1 MKQSNLKMIIPSP
14 PYSGQVLLL
23 PVGHLS
29 VGTFNKNDIFIPL
42 SDNVVDNFELEF
54 IITEDN
60 IFIDSSIDLYI
71 NGTLCHFDINNPL
84 PLNSTIDY
92 KGFLF
97 AFGNN
102 LSSFEFFV
110 KKHKKSIK
118 RKLFFASSVFLC
130 LLLLCIP
137 TINVSYNDKIDLKL
151 QRLDVYSF
159 LKLLKLERITLRWN
173 DENTHVTINGRTK
186 KQSDIEQFT
195 LYLSKKKITYDNMVI
210 SDDNVEAEILSI
222 LSSFGL
228 DGISI
233 KPTEKI
239 GVFILSGGIPINSKW
254 KKVERQLLKVE
265 GLNYWMFDDIQKEAF
280 DHITQLLDSH
290 HILDK
295 VSVYLVNDSI
305 ILSAYLKN
313 SDQNKI
319 DKIKEDFAINHKNFR
334 VIFQNVKLPPVG
346 LPFNSNIKISGN
358 KDLYFLTLDNNLKVM
373 SGQLLSNGYYVT
385 NISPDKGVS
394 LTNGQAFIHIPIS
407 LIIDWY
413 SDV

>member
-1 MKQSNLKMIIPSP
+1 
-14 PYSGQVLLL
+14 
-23 PVGHLS
+23 
-29 VGTFNKNDIFIPL
+29 
-42 SDNVVDNFELEF
+42 
-54 IITEDN
+54 
-60 IFIDSSIDLYI
+60 
-71 NGTLCHFDINNPL
+71 
-84 PLNSTIDY
+84 
-92 KGFLF
+92 
-97 AFGNN
+97 
-102 LSSFEFFV
+102 
-110 KKHKKSIK
+110 
-118 RKLFFASSVFLC
+118 
-130 LLLLCIP
+130 
-137 TINVSYNDKIDLKL
+137 DKIDLKL

-319 DKIKEDFAINHKNFR
+319 DKIKEDFAIKHKNFR

>member
-1 MKQSNLKMIIPSP
+1 MKKSNVKMIISSP

-23 PVGHLS
+23 PVAHLS
-29 VGTFNKNDIFIPL
+29 IGTFNKNDIFIPL

-54 IITEDN
+54 IITEDS
-60 IFIDSSIDLYI
+60 IFIKSSVELYI
-71 NGTLCHFDINNPL
+71 NGVLCHFDINNPL

-97 AFGNN
+97 AFGSD
-102 LSSFEFFV
+102 LSSFEFFL
-110 KKHKKSIK
+110 KKPKKYNK
-118 RKLFFASSVFLC
+118 RKVFFASSAFLC
-130 LLLLCIP
+130 LLLLCVP
-137 TINVSYNDKIDLKL
+137 AININYNDKIDLKL

-159 LKLLKLERITLRWN
+159 LKLLKLETVTLGWN

-186 KQSDIEQFT
+186 KQSDIEPFT

-222 LSSFGL
+222 LSSFGI

-233 KPTEKI
+233 KPTEKY
-239 GVFILSGGIPINSKW
+239 GVFILSGGIPINSEW
-254 KKVERQLLKVE
+254 GKVERQLLKVE
-265 GLNYWMFDDIQKEAF
+265 GLNYWMFDNNLKEAF
-280 DHITQLLDSH
+280 DDITQLLESH
-290 HILDK
+290 NILDK
-295 VSVYLVNDSI
+295 VSVYLVNNSI
-305 ILSAYLKN
+305 ILNAYLKN

-319 DKIKEDFAINHKNFR
+319 ENIKEDFTIKHKNFR

-358 KDLYFLTLDNNLKVM
+358 NGLYFLTLDNNLKVM
-373 SGQLLSNGYYVT
+373 PGQLLSNDYYVT

-394 LTNGQAFIHIPIS
+394 LTNGQAFIHIPVS

>member
-195 LYLSKKKITYDNMVI
+195 LYLSKKK
-210 SDDNVEAEILSI
+210 
-222 LSSFGL
+222 
-228 DGISI
+228 
-233 KPTEKI
+233 
-239 GVFILSGGIPINSKW
+239 
-254 KKVERQLLKVE
+254 
-265 GLNYWMFDDIQKEAF
+265 
-280 DHITQLLDSH
+280 
-290 HILDK
+290 
-295 VSVYLVNDSI
+295 
-305 ILSAYLKN
+305 
-313 SDQNKI
+313 
-319 DKIKEDFAINHKNFR
+319 
-334 VIFQNVKLPPVG
+334 
-346 LPFNSNIKISGN
+346 
-358 KDLYFLTLDNNLKVM
+358 
-373 SGQLLSNGYYVT
+373 
-385 NISPDKGVS
+385 
-394 LTNGQAFIHIPIS
+394 
-407 LIIDWY
+407 
-413 SDV
+413 